1 MAIHSEAGHVLNI
14 GDKVKMNIAVIEKE
28 DMDGIELT
36 TNGRNYWRYMK
47 EHPDEVYTV
56 TGFDFSGDETGYELD
71 GVVHTDFM
79 SCEKL
84 LRSKPV
90 YEYVPGFDGN
100 ISGCRRFSDLPKAA
114 QDYVKLM
121 EDAVHC
127 RISYVSVGA
136 DRDEYIQM

>member
-71 GVVHTDFM
+71 GYMADNNWYANELIHVPEPASQFEVIKNMTLDEAPGILLAM
-79 SCEKL
+79 IRATCEDSLPTEDVLKQWL
-84 LRSKPV
+84 QSKPA
-90 YEYVPGFDGN
+90 P
-100 ISGCRRFSDLPKAA
+100 IL
-114 QDYVKLM
+114 
-121 EDAVHC
+121 
-127 RISYVSVGA
+127 
-136 DRDEYIQM
+136 